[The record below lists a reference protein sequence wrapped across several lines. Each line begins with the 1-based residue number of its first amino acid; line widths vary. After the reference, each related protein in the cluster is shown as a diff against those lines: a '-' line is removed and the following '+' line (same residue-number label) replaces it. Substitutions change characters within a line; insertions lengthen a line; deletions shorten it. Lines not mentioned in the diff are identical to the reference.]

1 MAESVKV
8 LPDNIQNIIEVQ
20 EWDMRTREGV
30 ERFRNLKAKSLPS
43 VALDGELVYES
54 IIPMQEELIA
64 EIEKRYKEK
73 NQDDCTFVAPILH
86 DNCNQ
91 PATILGP
98 WQDNC
103 TIMAQTCQKMYHT
116 QQAGLSRIVAQ

>member
-8 LPDNIQNIIEVQ
+8 LPESIQQIIEVQ

-30 ERFRNLKAKSLPS
+30 ERFRELKAKSLPS

-64 EIEKRYKEK
+64 EIEKRYKGK
-73 NQDDCTFVAPILH
+73 NQDA
-86 DNCNQ
+86 
-91 PATILGP
+91 
-98 WQDNC
+98 
-103 TIMAQTCQKMYHT
+103 
-116 QQAGLSRIVAQ
+116 

>member
-8 LPDNIQNIIEVQ
+8 LPDNIQKIIEVQ

-30 ERFRNLKAKSLPS
+30 ERFRELKAKSLPT

-64 EIEKRYKEK
+64 EIEKRHKEK
-73 NQDDCTFVAPILH
+73 NKNA
-86 DNCNQ
+86 
-91 PATILGP
+91 
-98 WQDNC
+98 
-103 TIMAQTCQKMYHT
+103 
-116 QQAGLSRIVAQ
+116 